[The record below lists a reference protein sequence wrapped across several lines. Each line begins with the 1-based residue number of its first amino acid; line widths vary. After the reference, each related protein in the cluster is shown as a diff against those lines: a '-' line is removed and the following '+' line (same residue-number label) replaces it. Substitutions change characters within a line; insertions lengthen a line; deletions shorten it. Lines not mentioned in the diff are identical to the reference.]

1 MGGSM
6 QRFVYW
12 IKKSLKMNWKYCSK
26 FCVTCKFYETCK
38 NDDVLKWGGISMN
51 EDLIEGLF
59 DLINDGNVD
68 SHERAAAI
76 ALFPSLS

>member
-1 MGGSM
+1 
-6 QRFVYW
+6 
-12 IKKSLKMNWKYCSK
+12 
-26 FCVTCKFYETCK
+26 
-38 NDDVLKWGGISMN
+38 MN

-76 ALFPSLS
+76 ALFHELVAEEERREFLEEEGLDPDDCDFD